1 MLIKSSMIRLFTRQS
16 GGGGW
21 SLLSEA
27 KSLKTTQVKS
37 SGSSPLRLDGS
48 RDGWAGS
55 WNGYLAA
62 TLGLYSLKL
71 KPRGTIRLK
80 STQIALFLWQ
90 SDGRLD

>member
-1 MLIKSSMIRLFTRQS
+1 MLIKSSMIRLFTRRS
-16 GGGGW
+16 GGVGW

-37 SGSSPLRLDGS
+37 SGSSPLRFDGS
-48 RDGWAGS
+48 RDGRARS

-71 KPRGTIRLK
+71 KPRGTIKFK
-80 STQIALFLWQ
+80 SIQITLFLW
-90 SDGRLD
+90 